1 MLVIVRLFSL
11 WHIARYE
18 GGVMQYTLYRGYKTL
33 SAAKAVATRKGLQ
46 IDEIRG

>member
-11 WHIARYE
+11 YYIAKFE
-18 GGVMQYTLYRGYKTL
+18 AGVMQYTLYGGYKTL

-46 IDEIRG
+46 IEEIRG